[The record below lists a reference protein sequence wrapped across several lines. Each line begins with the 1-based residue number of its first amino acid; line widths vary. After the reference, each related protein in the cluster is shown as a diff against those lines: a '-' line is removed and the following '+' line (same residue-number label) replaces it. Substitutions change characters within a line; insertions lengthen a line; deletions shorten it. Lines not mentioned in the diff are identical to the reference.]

1 MRKSIGTI
9 GIWALA
15 VVVLSVVLN
24 FSSNGFAAEVE
35 QPLSN
40 YEMEMNELEIE
51 MIKENVRLWK

>member
-24 FSSNGFAAEVE
+24 FSSNGFAAAVE

-40 YEMEMNELEIE
+40 YEMKMNELEIE